1 MAHTGFV
8 KAFVSVFLAVFMS
21 VFVSVI
27 AVVSVLVPGASTS
40 RCSGA
45 QWRKVESGI
54 RAAD

>member
-8 KAFVSVFLAVFMS
+8 KAFVSVSLAVFLS
-21 VFVSVI
+21 VFLSVI
-27 AVVSVLVPGASTS
+27 AVVSVLVPRASTS

-45 QWRKVESGI
+45 HLRKVESGM